1 MKKFCDKMDYIL
13 KDAKMNDIQKLFEVS
28 ADNFLD
34 EKKYPWVYDIAKL
47 LYNHMQDSTT
57 PTIFFSLREKVYR
70 KKQLYIDKYSVETS
84 AKYACL
90 FPKRS
95 IIDAGT
101 IIFDDNGCSS
111 VEVYT
116 LEAYLRFRELIRYG
130 IVDFMPICLII
141 NCNSI
146 RQVENTTQVFINSDP
161 SFLQSNFNAA
171 IKPVNHMLIKI
182 PWLKNARI
190 EDYIDLVKGN
200 QLQFENYGLKV
211 NEVIKLNNIE
221 LISETL
227 IKELNEASIELSILL
242 QTKQKELRTKGIVT
256 TLGICCTIIP
266 FLFPQIS
273 EIVEPK
279 LLSSLLGVGT
289 IKELFNMGN
298 EITEINNIGKSDP
311 YWIMWKWG
319 KVY

>member
-1 MKKFCDKMDYIL
+1 MKKFCDELDYIL
-13 KDAKMNDIQKLFEVS
+13 KDAKMNDIQKLFEIS
-28 ADNFLD
+28 ADNGLD
-34 EKKYPWVYDIAKL
+34 EEKYLWVYDVAKL
-47 LYNHMQDSTT
+47 LYNNKQYSTT
-57 PTIFFSLREKVYR
+57 PTILFSLRERVYGR
-70 KKQLYIDKYSVETS
+70 KQLYIDKYSVETS

-101 IIFDDNGCSS
+101 IIFDDYGRSA

-116 LEAYLRFRELIRYG
+116 LEVYLRFRELIRYG
-130 IVDFMPICLII
+130 IVDFIPIYLII

-146 RQVENTTQVFINSDP
+146 RQVENTTQVFINSNP
-161 SFLQSNFNAA
+161 FFSQSDFNAA
-171 IKPVNHMLIKI
+171 TKPVNHMLIKI

-190 EDYIDLVKGN
+190 EDYIDLVKSN

-211 NEVIKLNNIE
+211 NEVIKSNNIE
-221 LISETL
+221 LFSETL

-256 TLGICCTIIP
+256 TFGICCTIIP

-298 EITEINNIGKSDP
+298 EISVINSIGKSTP

-319 KVY
+319 KIY

>member
-28 ADNFLD
+28 ADNSLD

-90 FPKRS
+90 FSKRS

-101 IIFDDNGCSS
+101 IIFDDNGRSS

-298 EITEINNIGKSDP
+298 EITAINNNGKSDP

>member
-28 ADNFLD
+28 ADNSLD

-298 EITEINNIGKSDP
+298 EITEINNIGKRDP

>member
-1 MKKFCDKMDYIL
+1 MKKFCDEMDYIL

-28 ADNFLD
+28 AHNSLD
-34 EKKYPWVYDIAKL
+34 EKEYPWVYDITKL
-47 LYNHMQDSTT
+47 LYNHKQDSTT
-57 PTIFFSLREKVYR
+57 PTISFSLREKVCE
-70 KKQLYIDKYSVETS
+70 KKQLYIDKCSVETS

-90 FPKRS
+90 FSKRS

-101 IIFDDNGCSS
+101 IVFDDNGRSS

-130 IVDFMPICLII
+130 IVDFMPLYLII

-146 RQVENTTQVFINSDP
+146 RQIENTTQVFINSNP
-161 SFLQSNFNAA
+161 SFSQSNFNAA
-171 IKPVNHMLIKI
+171 IKLVNHMLIKI

-190 EDYIDLVKGN
+190 EDYIDLVKSN

-211 NEVIKLNNIE
+211 NEVIKSNNIE
-221 LISETL
+221 SISETL

-242 QTKQKELRTKGIVT
+242 EAKQKELRTKGIVT
-256 TLGICCTIIP
+256 TFGICCTIIP
-266 FLFPQIS
+266 FLFPQLS

-298 EITEINNIGKSDP
+298 EITAINNIGKSDR

>member
-1 MKKFCDKMDYIL
+1 MKKFCDEMDYIL

-28 ADNFLD
+28 AHNSLD
-34 EKKYPWVYDIAKL
+34 EKEYPWVYDITKL
-47 LYNHMQDSTT
+47 LYNHKQDSTT
-57 PTIFFSLREKVYR
+57 PTISFSLREKVCE
-70 KKQLYIDKYSVETS
+70 KKQLYIDKCSVETS

-90 FPKRS
+90 FSKRS

-101 IIFDDNGCSS
+101 IVFDDNGRSS

-130 IVDFMPICLII
+130 IVDFMPLYLII

-146 RQVENTTQVFINSDP
+146 RQIENTTQVFINSNP
-161 SFLQSNFNAA
+161 SFSQSNFNAA
-171 IKPVNHMLIKI
+171 IKLVNHMLIKI

-190 EDYIDLVKGN
+190 EDYIDLVKSN

-211 NEVIKLNNIE
+211 NEVIKSNNIE
-221 LISETL
+221 SISETL

-242 QTKQKELRTKGIVT
+242 EAKQKELRTKGIVT
-256 TLGICCTIIP
+256 TLGICCTIVP

-273 EIVEPK
+273 EILEPK

-298 EITEINNIGKSDP
+298 EMTVINNIGKSDR

>member
-28 ADNFLD
+28 ADNSLD

-298 EITEINNIGKSDP
+298 EITEINNIRKSDP